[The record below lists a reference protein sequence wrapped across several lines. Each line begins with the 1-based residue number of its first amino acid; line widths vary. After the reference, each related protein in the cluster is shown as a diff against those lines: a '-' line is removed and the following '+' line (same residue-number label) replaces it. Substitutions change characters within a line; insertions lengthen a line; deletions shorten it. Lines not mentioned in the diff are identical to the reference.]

1 MINYNTHNN
10 NHNNNHNNKKKYLI
24 FQGFYL
30 KKFVILINFIVQKK
44 NSHKFMNRTINIFK
58 IIPKNLLKNNKNP
71 FLLKTNK
78 ISINLNN
85 LKKMLQ
91 RMMIL
96 IPNN

>member
-30 KKFVILINFIVQKK
+30 KKFVFLINFLVQKK
-44 NSHKFMNRTINIFK
+44 NSQKFMNRTINILK

-71 FLLKTNK
+71 LLLKTNK
-78 ISINLNN
+78 IKIKFL
-85 LKKMLQ
+85 
-91 RMMIL
+91 IL
-96 IPNN
+96 